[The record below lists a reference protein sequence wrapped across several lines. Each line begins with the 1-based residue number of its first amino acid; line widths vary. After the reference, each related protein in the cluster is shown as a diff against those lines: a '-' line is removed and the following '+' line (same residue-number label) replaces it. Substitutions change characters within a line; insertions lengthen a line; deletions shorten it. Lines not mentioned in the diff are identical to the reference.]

1 MYRSNP
7 VESAMPA
14 RSIHANTADT
24 SYFYLLMAKSCFR
37 RAVATPHPKA
47 GSTLRQIGR
56 DYLAMAN
63 HVPSGEVQHP
73 WMRH

>member
-1 MYRSNP
+1 MSTK
-7 VESAMPA
+7 
-14 RSIHANTADT
+14 SIHSNLADP

-47 GSTLRQIGR
+47 GGTLRKMGR

-63 HVPSGEVQHP
+63 HVPAVQLADCRMYH
-73 WMRH
+73 

>member
-1 MYRSNP
+1 M
-7 VESAMPA
+7 SAK
-14 RSIHANTADT
+14 SIHANTADT

-37 RAVATPHPKA
+37 RAVVTPHPKA

-63 HVPSGEVQHP
+63 HAPSVQLRHP
-73 WMRH
+73 WTHR

>member
-1 MYRSNP
+1 MSTK
-7 VESAMPA
+7 
-14 RSIHANTADT
+14 SIHANTADT

-37 RAVATPHPKA
+37 RAVATSHPKA

-63 HVPSGEVQHP
+63 HAPFGQPRDP
-73 WMRH
+73 WMHH

>member
-1 MYRSNP
+1 M
-7 VESAMPA
+7 ESTMSA

-63 HVPSGEVQHP
+63 RTPSVDLQHP